1 MPFGTHCVDNQWI
14 TSAHLTLR
22 STSLYYP
29 QILGQ
34 DIHTLCTPSAGLRQ
48 VRYPVTV
55 KTINAMM
62 NKDIGVYFN
71 VHLVSDSTG
80 ETLAGVMRASCA
92 QFDNIYPIE
101 ASYFLVRSARQL
113 DRVLKEIEAAP
124 GPVMYTITSME
135 HRARLEDFCTS
146 LGLPCVAILDP
157 VLDMFS
163 RYLGLH
169 LNNTVG
175 AGRTLDASY
184 FRRID
189 ALNYAMAHD
198 DGQGGVALRDAEVVL
213 VGVSRTSKTPTSVYL
228 ANRGVRAAN
237 VPIVPTAPLPDEL
250 FQEDAPFIVG
260 LTVSVDRLVQIR
272 RNRLAAMNENRS
284 SAYAEEEA
292 VREEIRFAQRL
303 FERHGWPVIDVSRRS
318 VEETAA
324 AVLNLLAE
332 RKRP

>member
-1 MPFGTHCVDNQWI
+1 
-14 TSAHLTLR
+14 
-22 STSLYYP
+22 
-29 QILGQ
+29 
-34 DIHTLCTPSAGLRQ
+34 
-48 VRYPVTV
+48 
-55 KTINAMM
+55 M
-62 NKDIGVYFN
+62 NKEIGVYFN

-92 QFDNIYPIE
+92 QFDNIFPIE
-101 ASYFLVRSARQL
+101 ASYFLVRSMRQL
-113 DRVLKEIEAAP
+113 DRVMKEIEAAP

-135 HRARLEDFCTS
+135 HRMRLEEFCHS

-163 RYLGLH
+163 RYLGLS
-169 LNNTVG
+169 LNHTVG

-198 DGQGGVALRDAEVVL
+198 DGQGGVELRDAEVVL

-237 VPIVPTAPLPDEL
+237 VPIVPGAPLPDDL
-250 FQEDAPFIVG
+250 FEEDAPFIVG

-292 VREEIRFAQRL
+292 VREEIRYAQRM
-303 FERHGWPVIDVSRRS
+303 FERYGWPVIDVSRRS

-332 RKRP
+332 RKRT